1 MKGKCSVTYW
11 LVHCSTPTLE
21 IFHVVGNY
29 FVSHDV
35 SWKDTADVGYEFKEE
50 VFTCLDKMVVFLSLA
65 SSPERS

>member
-1 MKGKCSVTYW
+1 MTYW